1 MKIQLLSDLHLEHF
15 RDGNA
20 QVDSLAIHPE
30 ADVIVLA
37 GDIHNGRDSLSA
49 AQRVAQRAAKPVV
62 WVPGNHEA
70 YGQDLPTLLDSY
82 RSAQVDGVHVMLDSS
97 TVIDGVRFA
106 GGLLWTDFAIYA
118 GSRRLPTAND
128 AMSGVSRALNDFRLI
143 RNGNRLFTV
152 EDSLEA
158 HTATRSFLESVAE
171 EGFAGPTV
179 IVTHHGPHPG
189 SVHRRYA
196 PDSRMLAS
204 SHRLPHENDDWRM
217 TPGFVSNLEPLV
229 KRFDSW
235 LHGHVHN
242 SFDFRVGKCRVV
254 ANPRGY
260 PRNAGLTL
268 DFENPEFEPMKLIE
282 V

>member
-1 MKIQLLSDLHLEHF
+1 MKIQLLSDLHIEHF
-15 RDGNA
+15 RHGNA
-20 QVDSLAIHPE
+20 QVDSLAIHTE

-37 GDIHNGRDSLSA
+37 GDIHKGMDSLSA

-62 WVPGNHEA
+62 WVPGNHEF
-70 YGQDLPTLLDSY
+70 YGKDLPEVLNAY
-82 RSAQVDGVHVMLDSS
+82 RATPVDGVHVLLDTT
-97 TVIDGVRFA
+97 TVIGGVRFA
-106 GGLLWTDFAIYA
+106 GGLLWTDFAIYE
-118 GSRRLPTAND
+118 GSRRLPTAKD
-128 AMSGVSRALNDFRLI
+128 AMHRVSRALNDFNYI
-143 RNGNRLFTV
+143 RSGKELFTV
-152 EDSLEA
+152 EESLDA
-158 HTATRSFLESVAE
+158 HVATRTFLEGVAAQE
-171 EGFAGPTV
+171 FDGPTV

-204 SHRLPHENDDWRM
+204 SHRLPYENDDWLM

-229 KRFDSW
+229 ERFDAW

-242 SFDFRVGKCRVV
+242 SFDYRVGKCRVV

-260 PRNAGLTL
+260 PRNGGITL
-268 DFENPEFEPMKLIE
+268 DFENPEFEPLKLIE